1 MESYSSLG
9 QTNVVYA
16 NSLTDV
22 FIFLFTKSKVR
33 FVRISFMRVTG
44 QVF

>member
-16 NSLTDV
+16 NSLTD
-22 FIFLFTKSKVR
+22 FFLNFFLQSPKCD
-33 FVRISFMRVTG
+33 
-44 QVF
+44 